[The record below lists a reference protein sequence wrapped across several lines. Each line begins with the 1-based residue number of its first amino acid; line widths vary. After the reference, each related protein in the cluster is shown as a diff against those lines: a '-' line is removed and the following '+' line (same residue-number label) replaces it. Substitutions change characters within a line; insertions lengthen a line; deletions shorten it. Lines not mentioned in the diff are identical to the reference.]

1 MKNEVS
7 SSSSSSSPHRSVVVF
22 NKKTNVHIK
31 WIFCMLIKNLKLH
44 FPWCTEQPTNP
55 ADRIWGGGASG
66 QKLQQNV
73 LTRSFRVCFYSAG
86 GSAGPARPSLAQVQ
100 GQRGCPSRPALA
112 ARASFCWMWYSWKR
126 MEILWVIFRYFCR
139 HDSEQLD
146 WNTNGCEDFIQ
157 MFLHSH
163 VSVIQSSFFFYLLG
177 LHVSCGEVSDAVHEA
192 VLRHLVVRPQK
203 LLKLNTGNRHSSE
216 NCCRAATQQNNLR
229 DDREGSEV
237 QVWEEISSNRF

>member
-1 MKNEVS
+1 MKNEV

-31 WIFCMLIKNLKLH
+31 GIFCMLIKNLKLH

-86 GSAGPARPSLAQVQ
+86 GSAGPARPGPGSGSARLSQQASFSRQSLVLLDVILLETHGDPLSHLQILLQARL
-100 GQRGCPSRPALA
+100 GA
-112 ARASFCWMWYSWKR
+112 ARLKHKQ
-126 MEILWVIFRYFCR
+126 LWGLYPDVPSLTCFR
-139 HDSEQLD
+139 HP
-146 WNTNGCEDFIQ
+146 I
-157 MFLHSH
+157 
-163 VSVIQSSFFFYLLG
+163 IFFYLLG
-177 LHVSCGEVSDAVHEA
+177 LHVSRGEVSDAVHEA

-203 LLKLNTGNRHSSE
+203 LLKLNTGNRHGSE
-216 NCCRAATQQNNLR
+216 NGCRAATQQKNLR

>member
-31 WIFCMLIKNLKLH
+31 WIFCMLINNLKLH

-55 ADRIWGGGASG
+55 ADRIWRGGASG

-73 LTRSFRVCFYSAG
+73 LTRSFRVFLQRRRICWTSTARPG
-86 GSAGPARPSLAQVQ
+86 PGSGSARLSQQASFSRQSLVLLDVILLETHGDPLSHLQVLLQARL
-100 GQRGCPSRPALA
+100 GA
-112 ARASFCWMWYSWKR
+112 ARLKHKR
-126 MEILWVIFRYFCR
+126 LWGFYPDVPSPTCFR
-139 HDSEQLD
+139 HP
-146 WNTNGCEDFIQ
+146 I
-157 MFLHSH
+157 
-163 VSVIQSSFFFYLLG
+163 IFFYLLG

-203 LLKLNTGNRHSSE
+203 LLKLNTGNRHGSE
-216 NCCRAATQQNNLR
+216 NGCRAATQQNNLR